1 MIILAGGGDPD
12 QVREIDSWFAEQI
25 DKEKR
30 VVYIPVAM
38 EESVFTYPECEAWF
52 RETYAAHGIC
62 NVEMWT
68 DLRGK
73 KPDNEIA
80 AVFIGGGNTFKLLKQ
95 VREEGFADAL
105 CEYEQK
111 GGVIYGG
118 SAGAILMGKTI
129 ETALHADE
137 NSVGLDDFR
146 GLDLLNGMDVWCHY
160 ADEESEILKAYPYP
174 AYVLREES
182 GLAFIDGQV
191 RSLGAPHMLH
201 TKKE

>member
-12 QVREIDSWFAEQI
+12 QVREIDEWFAGQI

-38 EESVFTYPECEAWF
+38 EESVFTYPECEVWF
-52 RETYAAHGIC
+52 GESYAPYRIS

-73 KPDNEIA
+73 KLNDEIA

-95 VREEGFADAL
+95 MREEGFAETL

-111 GGVIYGG
+111 GGVVYGG

-160 ADEESEILKAYPYP
+160 ADEEREILNEYPHP

-182 GLAFIDGQV
+182 GLVFVNGQV
-191 RSLGAPHMLH
+191 RSLGAPYIQY
-201 TKKE
+201 TPKK